1 MFSRSGYPMGIEERV
16 AQIVREQLR
25 TDEDQITRQ
34 ARFVDDLGANSQD
47 MIKLISRFEEE
58 FAIQIPDEDAEKL
71 ETVGDAIAYIETRVQ

>member
-1 MFSRSGYPMGIEERV
+1 MGIEERI
-16 AQIVREQLR
+16 AQIVKEQLR

-47 MIKLISRFEEE
+47 MVKFISQFEEE

-71 ETVGDAIAYIETRVQ
+71 QTVGDAIAYIEAHVQ

>member
-1 MFSRSGYPMGIEERV
+1 MGIEERV